1 MNEKNKY
8 YKSIRSNKMPQ
19 KKIIIIYKYK
29 FLQREKHIKH
39 LTFKIIIK
47 KNVFNQNSTF
57 FSSALIRE
65 KDTQK
70 HT

>member
-19 KKIIIIYKYK
+19 KNIIIIYKYK

-39 LTFKIIIK
+39 LTFKNIK

-57 FSSALIRE
+57 LVVR
-65 KDTQK
+65 
-70 HT
+70 